1 MKSIGIVGF
10 AISFGVIASFLY
22 VVGLDKPIALSH
34 EMSYLYAGLAVLAY
48 VLSSMLNA
56 ARWKHFIS
64 NMKMNAK
71 FSIIYAITWIGAGIN
86 SITPLVI
93 SGGEPVKAYLL
104 SKFSSS
110 KKSET
115 LASIV
120 AVNVLEYGSFILL
133 DIIAV
138 MIIYMKLDLPA
149 IVIYP
154 LLATAGIGSI
164 VLATITYAS
173 LNKSHSLKITLFF
186 TSILKKLKLFEKQI
200 SGFEKNLMK
209 NIETF
214 NKTLKHLSFRA
225 ILSAVSL
232 SIMLRF
238 MDVVRMYLIV
248 YAFGVRIDPL
258 FIIIAFAFGTVAAVI
273 PLLPGSVG
281 AVEPAMVAG
290 FMLGGMPLEIA
301 TAVVIV
307 DRAIVLGL
315 NMIVGFSC
323 MYILNNRIGVK
334 G

>member
-10 AISFGVIASFLY
+10 AISFGVIISFLY
-22 VVGLDKPIALSH
+22 VVGFDKLVALSH
-34 EMSYLYAGLAVLAY
+34 EMNYFYAGLAVMAY

-56 ARWKHFIS
+56 VRWKHFIS

-71 FSIIYAITWIGAGIN
+71 FSIIYAITWIGAAIN
-86 SITPLVI
+86 SITPLVL
-93 SGGEPVKAYLL
+93 SGGEPAKAYFL

-115 LASIV
+115 LASVV
-120 AVNVLEYGSFILL
+120 AVNVLEYGSFIVL

-138 MIIYMKLDLPA
+138 MILYLKLELPA

-164 VLATITYAS
+164 VVASITYTS
-173 LNKSHSLKITLFF
+173 LHKNSSLKITLFF
-186 TSILKKLKLFEKQI
+186 MSIIKKLKLFEKHI
-200 SGFEKNLMK
+200 FAFEKNLLN

-214 NKTLKHLSFRA
+214 NKTLKRLSFRA
-225 ILSAVSL
+225 ILSAVSIT
-232 SIMLRF
+232 IMLRLL
-238 MDVVRMYLIV
+238 DVARMYLIA

-258 FIIIAFAFGTVAAVI
+258 FIIIAFAFGTVAAVV

-290 FMLGGMPLEIA
+290 FMLGGMALEIA

-307 DRAIVLGL
+307 DRIIVLGL
-315 NMIVGFSC
+315 NMIMGFSC
-323 MYILNNRIGVK
+323 MYILNNRPGIK
-334 G
+334 

>member
-22 VVGLDKPIALSH
+22 VVGFDKLVALSN

-71 FSIIYAITWIGAGIN
+71 FSIIYAITWIGAAIN

-93 SGGEPVKAYLL
+93 SGGEPAKVYLL

-115 LASIV
+115 LASVV

-138 MIIYMKLDLPA
+138 MIIYLKLDLPA

-154 LLATAGIGSI
+154 LLATAGIGSV
-164 VLATITYAS
+164 VLVSITYAS
-173 LNKSHSLKITLFF
+173 LNKNSSLKITLFF
-186 TSILKKLKLFEKQI
+186 TSILKKLKLFEKHI
-200 SGFEKNLMK
+200 SAFEKNLLK

-214 NKTLKHLSFRA
+214 NKTLKCLSFRA
-225 ILSAVSL
+225 ILSAVSI
-232 SIMLRF
+232 SIMLRLL
-238 MDVVRMYLIV
+238 DVARMYLIV
-248 YAFGVRIDPL
+248 HAFGVRIDPL
-258 FIIIAFAFGTVAAVI
+258 FIIIAFAFGTVAAVV

-281 AVEPAMVAG
+281 AVEPAMIGG
-290 FMLGGMPLEIA
+290 FMLGGMSLEIA

-307 DRAIVLGL
+307 DRIIVLGL
-315 NMIVGFSC
+315 NIMAGFSC
-323 MYILNNRIGVK
+323 MYILNNRFDVK
-334 G
+334 